1 MRRSKGSGHAS
12 QSPLTTALSSGRWW
26 RSQPWCLRISEGWCH
41 SFWLYVADIWAF
53 PGVERGSVWPSVCLC
68 VSAGSTLQTGTIITC
83 VSVCVFMSLLGHNTA
98 NVIKQV
104 LYCSRF
110 LISKAFA
117 AAMCVMNPFLFSW
130 TFWYVFVWDVQT
142 CRTNIGSEMHF
153 FITLVKGRCHILNHM
168 RML

>member
-1 MRRSKGSGHAS
+1 MALTAMMSAHLWEMMSFFLAVCCWYLSVPRR
-12 QSPLTTALSSGRWW
+12 WE
-26 RSQPWCLRISEGWCH
+26 RISLAIC
-41 SFWLYVADIWAF
+41 V
-53 PGVERGSVWPSVCLC
+53 PVC
-68 VSAGSTLQTGTIITC
+68 VSRKRTANWHNYHLC
-83 VSVCVFMSLLGHNTA
+83 ESVCVFMSLLGHNTA

-117 AAMCVMNPFLFSW
+117 AAMCVMNPFLFPW
-130 TFWYVFVWDVQT
+130 TFLCAFVWDVQT

-153 FITLVKGRCHILNHM
+153 FITPLVKRGSRVLNHL

>member
-1 MRRSKGSGHAS
+1 MAVDGAHSHDVCASLRDDVILSGCMLLIS
-12 QSPLTTALSSGRWW
+12 E
-26 RSQPWCLRISEGWCH
+26 RSQALREDQFGHLCARVCQQEAHCKLAQLS
-41 SFWLYVADIWAF
+41 L
-53 PGVERGSVWPSVCLC
+53 VWVC
-68 VSAGSTLQTGTIITC
+68 
-83 VSVCVFMSLLGHNTA
+83 VCVFMSLLGHNTA

-117 AAMCVMNPFLFSW
+117 AAMCVMNPFLFPW
-130 TFWYVFVWDVQT
+130 TFLCAFVWDVQT

-153 FITLVKGRCHILNHM
+153 FITPLVKRGSRVLNHL